1 MALCDLHTSPHIST
15 LRNTG
20 VQMPESSSFIQLP
33 GWGGSQTT
41 SIRIPYSVL
50 EDLEAYGTG
59 GAQGVPDRT
68 YPTIDAIASAGRAGT
83 STSPRHIESQLE
95 RVKHERELWLGASR
109 VSGKHGHLG
118 NHGTL
123 MNFMNFKKF
132 GFIMGKQRVWSST
145 NQVWSSTLRVSVSSG
160 LTNKWWLPRKRRGQ
174 KQPQTRVHLVLGA
187 FQL

>member
-1 MALCDLHTSPHIST
+1 MEVQVRSVTAVLRGWMKVSVEIRDDFGSCDLVNLPGNMVVLCCSCYSWVWHLLYSTWYTLDKDATGFCLSISEWPCAIST

-109 VSGKHGHLG
+109 VSG
-118 NHGTL
+118 
-123 MNFMNFKKF
+123 
-132 GFIMGKQRVWSST
+132 IKQ
-145 NQVWSSTLRVSVSSG
+145 
-160 LTNKWWLPRKRRGQ
+160 
-174 KQPQTRVHLVLGA
+174 
-187 FQL
+187 